1 MRGGR
6 SASVKL
12 VFGQGLCV
20 FIDLYYGLS
29 GGPVRTVLS
38 QVADGPGFIA
48 GRSACVN
55 SV

>member
-1 MRGGR
+1 VRGGR

-20 FIDLYYGLS
+20 FVDLYYGLS

-38 QVADGPGFIA
+38 QVSDRPGFIA

-55 SV
+55 FS